1 MAGSK
6 VGEESEPTSFASIHK
21 HLPQAPTT
29 YQILRTQG
37 LRHRPYSQSY
47 NLMCKPKILTLGDKR
62 DQIKALMSPQESQ
75 EKIHIICVLKKQEIT
90 KGWCHRNQKK
100 YFQQKKKISASLDV
114 INGMLYRISTKQRL
128 SIVSRVQSMKQ
139 IFGHKTEVKGRKM
152 NVLLRNLSFILQVMQ
167 NYQRVLI
174 WEKHT
179 IQADRSDNGTDNG
192 FEGDRPGGL
201 GDNSKAIVIVK

>member
-62 DQIKALMSPQESQ
+62 DQIKALMSP
-75 EKIHIICVLKKQEIT
+75 
-90 KGWCHRNQKK
+90 
-100 YFQQKKKISASLDV
+100 
-114 INGMLYRISTKQRL
+114 
-128 SIVSRVQSMKQ
+128 
-139 IFGHKTEVKGRKM
+139 
-152 NVLLRNLSFILQVMQ
+152 
-167 NYQRVLI
+167 
-174 WEKHT
+174 
-179 IQADRSDNGTDNG
+179 
-192 FEGDRPGGL
+192 
-201 GDNSKAIVIVK
+201 

>member
-62 DQIKALMSPQESQ
+62 DQIKALMSPQESE
-75 EKIHIICVLKKQEIT
+75 EKIHIICVLKKT
-90 KGWCHRNQKK
+90 RDNQRLVP
-100 YFQQKKKISASLDV
+100 QKLEKIFPAEEKNKCKFGCDQWQ
-114 INGMLYRISTKQRL
+114 LYRISTKQRL
-128 SIVSRVQSMKQ
+128 FNVSRVQSMKQ
-139 IFGHKTEVKGRKM
+139 IFGLKSEVKGRKM